1 VVPGAAPTPIDR
13 HVPVEFLQNK
23 LVHIEEDEYL
33 KRNLKFKY

>member
-13 HVPVEFLQNK
+13 QVPVEFLQNK

-33 KRNLKFKY
+33 KKYI